1 MSGSDTATTIEIAL
15 AVERLAIMFSQY
27 RPEAVRTFGVSS
39 QQAIILAAIYDE
51 PGCGVKRITERTGM
65 FQPVV
70 SRSLGSLVRLSLLE
84 RRRSSTDA
92 RATELHLTE
101 AGRRAVNE
109 VRDEWR
115 GSLQKACASL
125 TEEQAAA
132 LMPSL
137 SLVLTVA
144 QQLVNEA

>member
-70 SRSLGSLVRLSLLE
+70 SRSLGQS
-84 RRRSSTDA
+84 
-92 RATELHLTE
+92 RA
-101 AGRRAVNE
+101 
-109 VRDEWR
+109 
-115 GSLQKACASL
+115 
-125 TEEQAAA
+125 
-132 LMPSL
+132 
-137 SLVLTVA
+137 LVLVGEKAVQHGCTRHRTA
-144 QQLVNEA
+144 SHRGGAARGQRDP